1 MFENTEE
8 KQLHSETAKMQ
19 FHLAIAW
26 LNKGKVDR
34 AVQGLRS
41 AVKIDPNHGEAWSKL
56 AGLMF
61 EQGRL
66 DEALEYYDKA
76 AALDPENI
84 ELLVIRDMAR
94 IQSELVDRYRKSP
107 KSVKQFV
114 HDFSFQDHPD
124 GKFNLA
130 KQYILTFHRSGWWSG
145 IHALSPLHNS
155 RGVLFD
161 GQIEYHFMN
170 LHWRLRQNPPHIL
183 ERMKREGSF
192 EILATSEER
201 GIVPYKE
208 PWVGVIHLPHE
219 IPEDHYFHWSSTR
232 YMFTKD
238 IWKKSLDRCIGL
250 FTLSQY
256 HADWIREQTGKPTS
270 DLIFPTEIPE
280 ATFDFDKFLANSKKK
295 IVQIGFWLRSPY
307 AVYQLPVPEDN
318 PLKYTKVRILASRK
332 SNKWF
337 YLQQKRLFEKEQRVY
352 ERTVD
357 PIYVENTVEIDPLPD
372 AEYDA
377 LLSENIV
384 FMYLYDAIANNTV
397 VECIARATPLLVNPL
412 PSVVEYLG
420 KGYPFY
426 YENYSVA
433 AKKALDVDLIKETHH
448 YLKDWEVR
456 KKLSDDYF
464 LKSVLESDVYRN
476 IRLE

>member
-1 MFENTEE
+1 MTFDNME
-8 KQLHSETAKMQ
+8 KKQHSSATAKMQ
-19 FHLAIAW
+19 FHLANAW

-34 AVQGLRS
+34 AVEGFRS
-41 AVKIDPNHGEAWSKL
+41 VVKIDSNHGEAWSKL

-66 DEALEYYDKA
+66 DEALKCCDKA
-76 AALDPENI
+76 VALDPDDI
-84 ELLVIRDMAR
+84 EVLAMRDMVR
-94 IQSELVDRYRKSP
+94 IQSELVDQYRKSP

-183 ERMKREGSF
+183 ERMKREGAF

-201 GIVPYKE
+201 GIVPYTE

-219 IPEDHYFHWSSTR
+219 IPEDHYFHRSSTQ
-232 YMFTKD
+232 YMFAKE
-238 IWKKSLDRCIGL
+238 IWKKSLDHCIGL

-256 HADWIREQTGKPTS
+256 HADWIVEQTGKPTS
-270 DLIFPTEIPE
+270 VLILPTEIPE
-280 ATFDFDKFLANSKKK
+280 TIFDFDRFLANPEKK

-307 AVYQLPVPEDN
+307 AVYRLPVPEDN
-318 PLKYTKVRILASRK
+318 PLKFTKVRILASRK
-332 SNKWF
+332 SNKWI
-337 YLQQKRLFEKEQRVY
+337 YLQQKRLFEKEQRDH
-352 ERTVD
+352 ERLVD
-357 PIYVENTVEIDPLPD
+357 PLHLKNTIEIDPLPN
-372 AEYDA
+372 AGYDA

-397 VECIARATPLLVNPL
+397 VECIARATPLLINPL

-420 KGYPFY
+420 KDYPFY
-426 YENYSVA
+426 YESYSEA
-433 AKKALDVDLIKETHH
+433 ARKALDVDLIRETHR
-448 YLKDWEVR
+448 YLKDWDVR
-456 KKLSDDYF
+456 KKLSGDYF
-464 LKSVLESDVYRN
+464 LKSVRESDVYRN
-476 IRLE
+476 IRL